1 MSETKVTASELERM
15 TAALPIDFL
24 WSDPLDAYMLREI
37 LSAMGH
43 FDLFEALSLF
53 VGDGNRKYTEI
64 ERQDIARAALAKALG
79 EGL

>member
-1 MSETKVTASELERM
+1 MNETKMTAAELERM

-24 WSDPLDAYMLREI
+24 WNDPLDAYSLREI
-37 LSAMGH
+37 LSAMGY
-43 FDLFEALSLF
+43 FDLLEALQLF